1 MKISKYKSFGVA
13 GPAES
18 YDRSNIN
25 KRNYNGIICPYC
37 NVEFAR
43 IPVESL
49 KTNKAAY
56 CKAHLAKC
64 PAYTCAPCEEDTFLP
79 SAKKQKVDAAVEDN
93 LVTIYKLVYVPE
105 NRAVYTGRTKDPER
119 RLAQHASASSKCRL
133 VRNAMRRYGRSKFK
147 IEPIMRCSADDA
159 DANESYYIM
168 ANNTMYPE
176 GYNLRHG
183 CKAGAE
189 SEGDVR
195 VAERICG
202 IIPFAN
208 LSDELN
214 AGSEAY
220 ADLAEICENLED
232 CSATE
237 ELCRQL
243 LREVHPDK
251 AGDTMYSATEVAAML
266 NQVRE
271 SVKN

>member
-1 MKISKYKSFGVA
+1 MSKYANFAGEESVPKSSTGHEMPIEIAVDSIDTNRA
-13 GPAES
+13 T
-18 YDRSNIN
+18 
-25 KRNYNGIICPYC
+25 KC
-37 NVEFAR
+37 N
-43 IPVESL
+43 
-49 KTNKAAY
+49 
-56 CKAHLAKC
+56 AHLAKC
-64 PAYTCAPCEEDTFLP
+64 PAYTPCEEDTFLP

-119 RLAQHASASSKCRL
+119 RLAQHASASSKCRM
-133 VRNAMRRYGRSKFK
+133 VRNAMRRHGRSKFK

-168 ANNTMYPE
+168 SNNTMYPE

-183 CKAGAE
+183 AMAGAE
-189 SEGDVR
+189 NDGDVR
-195 VAERICG
+195 VAERACG
-202 IIPFAN
+202 IIPFEDM
-208 LSDELN
+208 SDELI
-214 AGSEAY
+214 AQGEAHI
-220 ADLAEICENLED
+220 DMAEICENLED

-251 AGDTMYSATEVAAML
+251 AGDTMYSATDVAAML